1 MKKILALLL
10 MMVTAFILPL
20 PAHADDMAHKSL
32 IVPNWTWTDSIKN
45 NLEISDSGFADITA
59 SIRASKADKL
69 KIKANL
75 QKKNGSSW
83 TTLKSWTKT
92 ANASTATVSGSYHV
106 KRGYCY
112 RLKTKFYI
120 YSNGEL
126 KETIN
131 DTYDYGYFE

>member
-1 MKKILALLL
+1 

-32 IVPNWTWTDSIKN
+32 IVPNWKWADSIENKMN
-45 NLEISDSGFADITA
+45 ISDSGRAKITA
-59 SIRASKADKL
+59 YILASKADKL

-75 QKKNGSSW
+75 QQKDDGSW
-83 TTLKSWTKT
+83 ITLKSWTKT
-92 ANASTATVSGSYHV
+92 ANASTAAVSGSYHV